1 MTTQLVQ
8 TILNELVYALII
20 SFTPILCKYIIQGVA
35 TVKTSI
41 DTKTKTIKDEALAA
55 LIANANEKVA
65 EIVIHAVQSTNQT
78 FVNDLK
84 AEGKFSDEAK
94 AKAFSNTY
102 DTVKSLITD
111 ETAELI
117 RIGYGDIEVYI
128 QNKIE
133 SAIGELK

>member
-8 TILNELVYALII
+8 TILNELIYALII
-20 SFTPILCKYIIQGVA
+20 AFTPILCKYIIQGVA

-41 DTKTKTIKDEALAA
+41 DTKTKTIRDEALAA

-65 EIVIHAVQSTNQT
+65 EIVVHAVQSTNQT

-117 RIGYGDIEVYI
+117 KIGYGDIEVYI

>member
-1 MTTQLVQ
+1 MTIQLVQ
-8 TILNELVYALII
+8 TILNELIYALII

-35 TVKTSI
+35 AAKTSI
-41 DTKTKTIKDEALAA
+41 DIKAKAIKDESLAA
-55 LIANANEKVA
+55 LIENANTKVA
-65 EIVIHAVQSTNQT
+65 EIVTLAVQTTNQT
-78 FVNDLK
+78 FVEDLK
-84 AEGKFSDEAK
+84 AEGKFSADAQ

-102 DTVKSLITD
+102 NTVKSLITD

-117 RIGYGDIEVYI
+117 KVGYGDIEVYI

>member
-8 TILNELVYALII
+8 TILNELIYALII
-20 SFTPILCKYIIQGVA
+20 AFTPILCNYIIQGVA

-65 EIVIHAVQSTNQT
+65 EIVVHAVQSTNQT

-117 RIGYGDIEVYI
+117 KIGYGDIEVYI

>member
-65 EIVIHAVQSTNQT
+65 EIVVHAVQSTNQT

>member
-8 TILNELVYALII
+8 TILNELIYALII
-20 SFTPILCKYIIQGVA
+20 AFTPILCKYIIQGVA

-41 DTKTKTIKDEALAA
+41 DTKTKTIKDEALAT

-65 EIVIHAVQSTNQT
+65 EIVVHAVQSTNQT

-117 RIGYGDIEVYI
+117 KIGYGDIEVYI